1 MSDCNVI
8 IKDGSVYLSGDVCA
22 RFFDGLDS
30 VILLRRDEDL
40 CILPVR
46 HAAAGGY
53 LLKLRNRAGDRV
65 VHAPDFFRENRFAA
79 RTQTEFSAEWSSTD
93 GALIIT
99 CAFGL

>member
-1 MSDCNVI
+1 MSACNVI

-30 VILLRRDEDL
+30 VILLRRDQDL

-79 RTQTEFSAEWSSTD
+79 RIQTEFSAEWSCVD
-93 GALIIT
+93 GALIIAR
-99 CAFGL
+99 AFDM

>member
-1 MSDCNVI
+1 MSACNVI

-30 VILLRRDEDL
+30 VILLRRDQDL

-79 RTQTEFSAEWSSTD
+79 HAQTEFSAEWSSVD

-99 CAFGL
+99 SAFGV